1 MVAADRQNRYAEN
14 FCRRRVN
21 TPDYTENTQRL
32 VGASSVIIEA
42 TVSKLQASNEPT
54 VSASERLV
62 VAQANKVLRAGQH

>member
-1 MVAADRQNRYAEN
+1 M
-14 FCRRRVN
+14 
-21 TPDYTENTQRL
+21 PDYTENTQRL

>member
-21 TPDYTENTQRL
+21 TPDYTENTQWL